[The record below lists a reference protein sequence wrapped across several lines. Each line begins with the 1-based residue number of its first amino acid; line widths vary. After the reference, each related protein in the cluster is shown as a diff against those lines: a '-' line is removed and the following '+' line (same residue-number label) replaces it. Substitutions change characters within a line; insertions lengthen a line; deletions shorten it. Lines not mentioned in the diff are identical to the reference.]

1 MGGGGRVSSQRRNM
15 TDRRPQP
22 VIKATSTVT
31 SHEDTM
37 YARYDVMRTVLHPS
51 GLLPPNLSPQSTH
64 EKTSR
69 QIPTEEHSTEHRQCL
84 KTAQVIKNK
93 DSLSNCHGPGE
104 PKET

>member
-1 MGGGGRVSSQRRNM
+1 M
-15 TDRRPQP
+15 
-22 VIKATSTVT
+22 IKATSTVT

-64 EKTSR
+64 DKTSR